1 LCKHSLENPGH
12 RTLSS
17 LNFYLLEKCAG
28 TIAIKVTVNLIRF
41 CNIDKL
47 TVTLIEPISLPS
59 FHRKQ
64 VYCPYP
70 DEFDSAGIAY
80 RCIPLASNAPPRP
93 GDLELCLKRLEMCYA
108 YARSEIEAGRTLLVH
123 CRHGKDRTGMFMA
136 HYLKMQ
142 RSLSTLEAIAQVK
155 AVRPVALTA
164 DGWDQLA
171 IEVLDACEA
180 AV

>member
-1 LCKHSLENPGH
+1 MQNRFTPMSL
-12 RTLSS
+12 T
-17 LNFYLLEKCAG
+17 
-28 TIAIKVTVNLIRF
+28 
-41 CNIDKL
+41 
-47 TVTLIEPISLPS
+47 
-59 FHRKQ
+59 
-64 VYCPYP
+64 
-70 DEFDSAGIAY
+70 
-80 RCIPLASNAPPRP
+80 APALFTAAFRWRAMRRR
-93 GDLELCLKRLEMCYA
+93 DRETWNLCLERLEMCYA

-142 RSLSTLEAIAQVK
+142 RSLSTLEAIDQVK
-155 AVRPVALTA
+155 AVRPIALTA

>member
-1 LCKHSLENPGH
+1 MQHI
-12 RTLSS
+12 
-17 LNFYLLEKCAG
+17 FW
-28 TIAIKVTVNLIRF
+28 
-41 CNIDKL
+41 
-47 TVTLIEPISLPS
+47 LIEGELCGRSGPNHQPWNAQELKAAGIGAVLSVNNAES
-59 FHRKQ
+59 
-64 VYCPYP
+64 VYP
-70 DEFDSAGIAY
+70 DEFDSAGIVY

-93 GDLELCLKRLEMCYA
+93 GDLELCLERLEMCYA

-155 AVRPVALTA
+155 AVRPIALTA

>member
-1 LCKHSLENPGH
+1 MQHI
-12 RTLSS
+12 
-17 LNFYLLEKCAG
+17 FW
-28 TIAIKVTVNLIRF
+28 
-41 CNIDKL
+41 
-47 TVTLIEPISLPS
+47 LIEDEICGRSGPNFQPWNAQELKAAGVGAVLSVNNAES
-59 FHRKQ
+59 
-64 VYCPYP
+64 VYP

-93 GDLELCLKRLEMCYA
+93 GDLELCLERLEMCYA

-155 AVRPVALTA
+155 AVRPIALTA
-164 DGWDQLA
+164 DGWDQFA
-171 IEVLDACEA
+171 IEVLDACGQLR
-180 AV
+180 